1 MLAATESILSFTTV
15 RLSDAASYSCIAE
28 IASTYL
34 TGIITAIGSHRVT
47 VQSKRQSL
55 YTSYQ
60 SEYNKFYYHYY
71 YYTIVPPS
79 SISLTSNE
87 ANNIQILGSD
97 VMLTCT
103 VKLNSA
109 IVASEI
115 FLLTENAQLFK
126 DGNLLALD
134 GPRVSD
140 TTITYT
146 AHLNSFQRSDFG
158 NYTCLATIRPQP
170 SSTYITGIDAL
181 SDMIVIKSGK
191 KLRVHCSY
199 YVCFL

>member
-1 MLAATESILSFTTV
+1 
-15 RLSDAASYSCIAE
+15 
-28 IASTYL
+28 
-34 TGIITAIGSHRVT
+34 
-47 VQSKRQSL
+47 
-55 YTSYQ
+55 
-60 SEYNKFYYHYY
+60 
-71 YYTIVPPS
+71 
-79 SISLTSNE
+79 
-87 ANNIQILGSD
+87 
-97 VMLTCT
+97 MLTCT

-181 SDMIVIKSGK
+181 SDMIVIKPGK
-191 KLRVHCSY
+191 KT
-199 YVCFL
+199 